1 MIPGK
6 QKLTDFEPAADSCVL
21 GSHRRPNPS
30 GSPTES
36 PFTVDAREIYD
47 LVLAARAGVA
57 AFEYFASVASTK
69 HGVRPDLEAREAIA
83 ILKLKLEPFGP
94 IP

>member
-6 QKLTDFEPAADSCVL
+6 KKLIDFEPAADSCVL
-21 GSHRRPNPS
+21 GSHRRPNPE

-36 PFTVDAREIYD
+36 LFIVDAREIYD
-47 LVLAARAGVA
+47 LILAARAGVA
-57 AFEYFASVASTK
+57 AFDYFASVASTR
-69 HGVRPDLEAREAIA
+69 HGIRPDLDAREAIT
-83 ILKLKLEPFGP
+83 ILKRKLEPFGA